1 MRAEG
6 VNHVEKNLTH
16 YYLDG
21 HSGIEDC
28 DFVIFEQ
35 CETHAQLKDSETFW
49 QHRLTTFTP

>member
-16 YYLDG
+16 DYLDG
-21 HSGIEDC
+21 HSGTEDC